1 MTDIEPAALNLPAP
15 TRIGQATAVESYRAV
30 AEVQAAIIV
39 ARDNPRSISRA
50 MADMEESCSQR
61 ALADRAF
68 YRYNRGGSQI
78 TGPSVHL
85 ARELAR
91 CWENVQYGVAEL
103 RRDDDHAQS
112 EMLAFAW
119 DVQKNTRVSNTFVVP
134 HKRDRQGGPVTLVDM
149 RDIYENNTNAAARRL
164 REAIFAILPPWFVE
178 RAKELCGKA
187 LAGDPKVPMATRVAQ
202 VHTAFAALGVTV
214 GQLEE
219 KLGRDSDHWTDPD
232 IAQLRVV
239 HTSLSRGEVTRDE
252 EFPPQRVTAA
262 EVTSAAA
269 PPPAPAPPAVVP
281 GQEEP
286 KAEAAAGDWP
296 DVSKPGSGGRRR
308 G

>member
-1 MTDIEPAALNLPAP
+1 MTDVEPAALNLPAP
-15 TRIGQATAVESYRAV
+15 SRIGQATAVESYRAV

-50 MADMEESCSQR
+50 MADMEESCGQR

-134 HKRDRQGGPVTLVDM
+134 HKRDKTGGPVVLVDM

-164 REAIFAILPPWFVE
+164 REAIFAILPPWYVE
-178 RAKELCGKA
+178 RAKELCSKA

-202 VHTAFAALGVTV
+202 VHAAFAALGVTV

-262 EVTSAAA
+262 EVTGAAA
-269 PPPAPAPPAVVP
+269 PPPPAAPVAAAV
-281 GQEEP
+281 QDEP
-286 KAEAAAGDWP
+286 KAEPPAGDWP
-296 DVSKPGSGGRRR
+296 DVPKPGSGRRPR
-308 G
+308 